1 MIKIKELKPVFTAEQ
16 IQAKVKELGEKIS
29 NDYKGQNFICVGIL
43 KGAFIFFADLMKN
56 ISSTSAEVDFMRVS
70 SYGSGM
76 NSSGNIKVIDDVK
89 FNPQNRNI
97 LIVEDLIDSGLT
109 MKHIKNVFLERGAK
123 SVRLCCL
130 VNKSER
136 REVDVNIDYYAF
148 NLEKGFILGYG
159 MDYDGKYRNLPAIY
173 EAITQEL

>member
-29 NDYKGQNFICVGIL
+29 NDYKGQDFICVGIL

-159 MDYDGKYRNLPAIY
+159 MDYDHTQDL
-173 EAITQEL
+173 ITN